1 MIDNY
6 TIQKFLTKGSHS
18 DIYLVQDT
26 QGKTFISKTM
36 YYTSDSTKSLVSNYL
51 QSEQKNLRN
60 CTNSNTIHLIAS
72 SSEGKH
78 TTSASDKPCMYLISS
93 FCSLGSL
100 ESLISLSPSENICKF
115 FFKKIIIALE
125 SIHSLPI
132 FHLNL
137 RPENILIDNNL
148 DIRFCGFSKAS
159 SAEFTGSCRSSQF
172 SAPEQLNIKGAL
184 SKKCDVFSIGVV
196 LFILV
201 CGHPPFLRASVS
213 DQYFKLLQSKNPK
226 YWKIFRSVSEEFKEL
241 INGILKLNPSE
252 RFDLERIKAHCWVN
266 EGICIDEI
274 DNIRRKLTRF
284 E

>member
-132 FHLNL
+132 FHLN
-137 RPENILIDNNL
+137 
-148 DIRFCGFSKAS
+148 
-159 SAEFTGSCRSSQF
+159 
-172 SAPEQLNIKGAL
+172 IKGAL

-252 RFDLERIKAHCWVN
+252 RFDLESIKAHCWVN